1 MDGRKGQCDDQE
13 GVSEGELLLLLLL
26 LLLLMLLMLLL
37 LGIAAAIASKADS
50 REDTGNLCE

>member
-26 LLLLMLLMLLL
+26 LL
-37 LGIAAAIASKADS
+37 GIAAAIASKADS